1 MPSSNNQFSAVEPA
15 LGYLYQFRYA
25 LLQTLRLPED
35 TACFI
40 ERDDDIDFTDPD
52 EGRILASLKHK
63 APGDTLTDLSPD
75 FWKSVRI
82 WLNYYIQNHTSTQPL
97 SFFLFTTGRVVA
109 GSFLEVFLP
118 NAERPTDLVTRVSKV
133 LVLSESKTIDKTKVL
148 LEQLPRD
155 KWLDFFR
162 RISIFDF
169 QERIQDIPT
178 LIINERFRPIR
189 PQFRVPVYERLEG
202 WWNNECIGLL
212 SGQRSDPMHG
222 WEVSEKLSSIAEQFR
237 EDNLPIDFEHA
248 EPDEGVN
255 PDSDQR
261 YFVKQLRA
269 IGLRSERLR
278 RAILDYYRAFQQRGM
293 WSREHVILSG
303 ELEQYDDR
311 LVDEWARLREIVFEE
326 LEDNS
331 PEDLLQETGRKLLN
345 QLATIINPNL
355 RIRTGVTAAFITMG
369 SYHMLANDEAP
380 RVHWHPRFEERIE
393 EILHRRRS

>member
-311 LVDEWARLREIVFEE
+311 LVDEWARLRKSFSR
-326 LEDNS
+326 NW
-331 PEDLLQETGRKLLN
+331 K
-345 QLATIINPNL
+345 
-355 RIRTGVTAAFITMG
+355 VTVPKTC
-369 SYHMLANDEAP
+369 Y
-380 RVHWHPRFEERIE
+380 
-393 EILHRRRS
+393 RRRAENSSTS